1 MNQSRL
7 MSLIEV
13 SANTAIGYAV
23 SFAAWPVVAALSD
36 DVTYSVGGHVWIVAA
51 FTALSIARG
60 YVVRRLFETRIH
72 RLAAR
77 VARWWA
83 DDDDD
88 WRWR

>member
-7 MSLIEV
+7 MSLTETV
-13 SANTAIGYAV
+13 TNTAIGYAV
-23 SFAAWPVVAALSD
+23 SFAAWPVVAALSA

-60 YVVRRLFETRIH
+60 YIVRRFFETKIH

-77 VARWWA
+77 VAVWWA
-83 DDDDD
+83 DDDD